1 MRAQKR
7 GESRL
12 NPTGPA
18 RRYTRSRY
26 MPSSPAPDSA
36 TPEPPQQKLWAV
48 LRYYIECL
56 CGAFGLPSA
65 IARCTFL
72 NRKHHRDIC
81 EWLRPLEALARA
93 LIFLEARALTPKAA
107 VETKKRPD
115 AAARS
120 FVKTAFNPDDS
131 DSWRAPF
138 RLTPW
143 PKHAAYLPRKLPLKL
158 QIVPAANAA
167 RRIEA
172 LVRAYNEREKF
183 AARLARMLARKT
195 ALTRFYLKPKRGK
208 ERAPARGLWQPAEE
222 ALELCRVRPMPAR
235 ADSS

>member
-1 MRAQKR
+1 
-7 GESRL
+7 
-12 NPTGPA
+12 
-18 RRYTRSRY
+18 
-26 MPSSPAPDSA
+26 MPSTPAPDSA
-36 TPEPPQQKLWAV
+36 SDAPEPPQQKLWAV
-48 LRYYIECL
+48 LRYYIERL

-93 LIFLEARALTPKAA
+93 LIFLEARALTPRPAL
-107 VETKKRPD
+107 EIKKRPD
-115 AAARS
+115 AAAR
-120 FVKTAFNPDDS
+120 VITKTPFNLDDS

-143 PKHAAYLPRKLPLKL
+143 PKHTAHAPRKLPLNL

-183 AARLARMLARKT
+183 AARLARMLAPKA
-195 ALTRFYLKPKRGK
+195 ALKRFYLKPKRGK
-208 ERAPARGLWQPAEE
+208 ERASARGMWWPADE
-222 ALELCRVRPMPAR
+222 ALELCRATPKPTR